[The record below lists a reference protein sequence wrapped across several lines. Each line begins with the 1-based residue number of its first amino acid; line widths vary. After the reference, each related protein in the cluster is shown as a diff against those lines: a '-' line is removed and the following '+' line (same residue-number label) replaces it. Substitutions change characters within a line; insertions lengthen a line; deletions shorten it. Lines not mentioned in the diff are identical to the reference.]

1 MLPQNDL
8 ILSETE
14 VPVSDIQR
22 ARYNTENVPI
32 IASVKITEDMLGR
45 IDTYILRQ
53 YSTMIP
59 LPIVLDFNGY
69 SDIID
74 IKVGD
79 ILFLPNLSYF
89 NDEIEII
96 QDIND
101 ENYEVPGL
109 NKHLYDNLSKEEH
122 SIMVQTNQSQTAT
135 STKTTANPK
144 LKVTVNKVKTDLN
157 NGTITF

>member
-32 IASVKITEDMLGR
+32 IASIKITEDMLGR

>member
-32 IASVKITEDMLGR
+32 IASIKITEDMLGR

-69 SDIID
+69 SDITD

-122 SIMVQTNQSQTAT
+122 SIIVQTNQSQTAT

>member
-32 IASVKITEDMLGR
+32 IASIKITEDMLGR

-144 LKVTVNKVKTDLN
+144 LKITVNKVKTDLN